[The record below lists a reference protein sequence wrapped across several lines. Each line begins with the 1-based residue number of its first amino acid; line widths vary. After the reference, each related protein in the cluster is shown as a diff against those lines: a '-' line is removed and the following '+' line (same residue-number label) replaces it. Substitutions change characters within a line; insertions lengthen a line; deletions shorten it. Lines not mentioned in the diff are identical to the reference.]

1 MLLIVEGIM
10 KVLISILFVGLGVL
24 NVAAQNTF
32 EAASS
37 RLPNTS
43 TFEATAFTAVNSP
56 EDILKLQYEIAEHYT
71 AANSQDRGGI
81 YESTGNGLTMDQ
93 NSPNPCN
100 EITAIKYFIPAP
112 GDIEFRVF
120 NLIGKEVYRSLINA
134 EQGENEF
141 RLDSRDFSQG
151 VYMYTMTYNGET
163 VSKRMVISRK

>member
-1 MLLIVEGIM
+1 M
-10 KVLISILFVGLGVL
+10 KVLISILFVGLGIA
-24 NVAAQNTF
+24 NVTAQNTL
-32 EAASS
+32 EANSS
-37 RLPNTS
+37 GLSNT
-43 TFEATAFTAVNSP
+43 TAFEATALNTIQSP